1 MDVRLCFVD
10 GVGLSYAFGTS
21 LLCLTAAFM
30 CDTGFA
36 QCVSFGVAFLVHGT
50 CALCLIVV
58 LLSVGFEAGVGFPF
72 VVLLFFCSFMLV
84 VCRYCS
90 PVSELELCLVGV

>member
-36 QCVSFGVAFLVHGT
+36 QCVSFCVAFSCAWHVCSLLDCGSLVCG
-50 CALCLIVV
+50 L
-58 LLSVGFEAGVGFPF
+58 
-72 VVLLFFCSFMLV
+72 
-84 VCRYCS
+84 
-90 PVSELELCLVGV
+90 